1 MKANTWMA
9 VFFAVLI
16 TPAGAHAGESLSE
29 QQVVCEVLAANP
41 MLKASAAKWA
51 AIKERVPQAKAWDD
65 PMVGVDF
72 ERMGTTRLGTY
83 SDAEWMLS
91 QTLPIAGKNLSH
103 SRAAEAEA
111 RVAWEAVR
119 RMRLEATAKA
129 RIAYHRLGNAHAQLA
144 INAQNREL
152 VGRVLEI
159 GNVKLSVGKSAQADV
174 LAMETDIQK
183 LDVERENLAQTL
195 SDQQTALNVL
205 MNRAPGMSLRRPAA
219 LAFRAM
225 PSNPAALE
233 ARVLAQRPEIA
244 AAEQRLK
251 AEEARL
257 QLARREWIPEPQV
270 RVEARHFRGSGDTF
284 TEYDTGVFFSVPWVN
299 PRKYSAGVREAQQM
313 VEAMRHEIEGERT
326 AALGM
331 LRDQLRKV
339 ATLQRQYELSSGK
352 LVPLARQ
359 TTETLQINY
368 QADSAGFIELLA
380 AQRLL
385 REAEAAASTQLAD
398 YLSALAELEAIVGGE
413 PVESASPK
421 TVTTPSKRRKP

>member
-1 MKANTWMA
+1 MTAHVSIA
-9 VFFAVLI
+9 LFLAALI
-16 TPAGAHAGESLSE
+16 APAGIRAGESLSE
-29 QQVVCEVLAANP
+29 RQVVREVLAENP
-41 MLKASAAKWA
+41 MLKAAAAKWA
-51 AIKERVPQAKAWDD
+51 AIKERVPQAKSWDD

-83 SDAEWMLS
+83 SDSEWMVS
-91 QTLPIAGKNLSH
+91 QTLPIAGKNLSR

-119 RMRLEATAKA
+119 RMRLEVMAKA
-129 RIAYHRLGNAHAQLA
+129 RTAYHRLWNAHAQLA

-183 LDVERENLAQTL
+183 LDVERASLEQSL
-195 SDQQTALNVL
+195 SEQQTALNVL
-205 MNRAPGMSLRRPAA
+205 MNRPASSPVGQPAA

-225 PSNPAALE
+225 PSNPGALE

-270 RVEARHFRGSGDTF
+270 RVEARSFRGSGDTF
-284 TEYDTGVFFSVPWVN
+284 TEYDTGVFFSVPWAN
-299 PRKYSAGVREAQQM
+299 PRKYSAGVREAEQM
-313 VEAMRHEIEGERT
+313 VEAMRQEIDAERT

-339 ATLQRQYELSSGK
+339 STLRRQYELSSGE
-352 LVPLARQ
+352 LVPLARK
-359 TTETLQINY
+359 TSETLQANY
-368 QADSAGFIELLA
+368 QAGSAGFVELLT
-380 AQRLL
+380 AQRM
-385 REAEAAASTQLAD
+385 RREAAAGASMQLAD
-398 YLSALAELEAIVGGE
+398 YLSALAELEAIVGDDPAE
-413 PVESASPK
+413 AASHKAVIAPVK
-421 TVTTPSKRRKP
+421 KKKP